1 MNLKNLPARKFV
13 LPLLASAVVAF
24 VAAVPAS
31 ATSGLAWTN
40 PAGGVTEYSGVGYV
54 EAADLFTVNYD
65 VTITALGIAQLTDPY
80 GGDEWEGIYNSS
92 GTLLGLVDN
101 NPLPST
107 LTTVTNGNYYFT
119 PATATSTGALALH
132 TGQTYELVLFTNGS
146 NTIVGGST
154 TPPISNFANF
164 LGSEWVGYSLGGY
177 PYNLGAPTS
186 SDNPSKDTFFAV
198 DMQATV
204 PTPEPESLLLLG
216 SGLIGMAGFLRLKLR
231 KN

>member
-1 MNLKNLPARKFV
+1 MNFKSLPARKLV

-31 ATSGLAWTN
+31 ATSGFGWTN

-65 VTITALGIAQLTDPY
+65 VTITALGIAQLTDTY

-92 GTLLGLVDN
+92 GTLLGLADN
-101 NPLPST
+101 NPIPSS

-119 PATATSTGALALH
+119 PATAETHGSLALT

-146 NTIVGGST
+146 NTLVGGSSNA
-154 TPPISNFANF
+154 PISSFANF
-164 LGSEWVGYSLGGY
+164 TGSNWVDYSFGGY
-177 PYNLGAPTS
+177 PYNSEPPTPGE
-186 SDNPSKDTFFAV
+186 NPSKTFFAV
-198 DMQATV
+198 DMEATV
-204 PTPEPESLLLLG
+204 ATPEPESLLLLG
-216 SGLIGMAGFLRLKLR
+216 SGLVGMAGFLRLKLR